1 MKWPDEFSCD
11 HCGCHKYYLV
21 ERVGKTKT
29 SYGHE
34 CSSCH
39 KQQLILG
46 ILSTDKE
53 NNYPRFIKL
62 RLITDYTGLSHK
74 KKIEKCCVLLHDAL
88 LNTDGEKGFNTL
100 NEEIQVKNEKIS
112 YEEKDHRLLWL
123 NIIIGNIKNNI
134 TRIYYGITKREM
146 PLFLNEQ
153 EYRFN
158 HRKMRKTVM
167 DRIKKYL
174 QKSFPISHR
183 QIVYILNISAPHFS

>member
-1 MKWPDEFSCD
+1 M
-11 HCGCHKYYLV
+11 
-21 ERVGKTKT
+21 
-29 SYGHE
+29 
-34 CSSCH
+34 
-39 KQQLILG
+39 G

-62 RLITDYTGLSHK
+62 RLINDYTGLSLK
-74 KKIEKCCVLLHDAL
+74 KNIEKCCVLSHDAL

-112 YEEKDHRLLWL
+112 YEEKEHRLLWL

-134 TRIYYGITKREM
+134 TGIYHGITKREM

-158 HRKMRKTVM
+158 HRKIGKTIM
-167 DRIKKYL
+167 DKIKKYL
-174 QKSFPISHR
+174 QRSFPISHR